1 MKFGIEDR
9 RISSS
14 SIYEFRKNW
23 HRKGRPLHKGVMK
36 LFPYF
41 DFSSD
46 RVRIQCRRSSVE
58 ATLRL

>member
-14 SIYEFRKNW
+14 SSYEFRKNW

-36 LFPYF
+36 LCPYF
-41 DFSSD
+41 HFSSD
-46 RVRIQCRRSSVE
+46 RVSIQFRRSPVE
-58 ATLRL
+58 ATQRL